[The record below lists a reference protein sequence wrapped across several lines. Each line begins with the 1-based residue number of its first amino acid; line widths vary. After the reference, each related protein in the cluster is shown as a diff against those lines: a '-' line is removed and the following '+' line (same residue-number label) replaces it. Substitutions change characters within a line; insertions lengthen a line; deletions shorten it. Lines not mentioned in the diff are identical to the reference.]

1 VIRLKKN
8 RNKPNMGLQSNTRKE
23 LKKET
28 VNKNF
33 AQPKDGDLTTLEK
46 KLIAITASIPT
57 MLGGGN
63 HGHAGIIV
71 EPSKYLTMTGG
82 TQFDPPANPGVYPA
96 GLAIN
101 AAAGTRAREEAI
113 HKELVAQYKIF
124 KGVEQGLK
132 DIIQEAVE
140 ADYLLEIEDET
151 LGFQTKLPDKCLIT
165 YATAVAHF
173 TLQIPKRSWQ
183 REMQNGMSMK
193 SLKSILTGSKKQCE
207 DSPGQESTPTSKN
220 AGTWPYST

>member
-1 VIRLKKN
+1 
-8 RNKPNMGLQSNTRKE
+8 MGLRSDTREELRKE
-23 LKKET
+23 MVTK
-28 VNKNF
+28 F
-33 AQPKDGDLTTLEK
+33 FGQPKDGDLTTFEK
-46 KLIAITASIPT
+46 ELIAIAASIPT

-101 AAAGTRAREEAI
+101 AAAGTHAREEAT

-140 ADYLLEIEDET
+140 ADYLLEIKDET
-151 LGFQTKLPDKCLIT
+151 LGFLNQTPRQMLDHLCNRGSALDFADTK
-165 YATAVAHF
+165 
-173 TLQIPKRSWQ
+173 TLLAERDAGWNINEIPQIYFNRVEKA
-183 REMQNGMSMK
+183 M
-193 SLKSILTGSKKQCE
+193 
-207 DSPGQESTPTSKN
+207 
-220 AGTWPYST
+220 